1 MEKAS
6 ALQGLGRRF
15 PSIWMKKS
23 EEEFM
28 DGNSGNREFWENVS
42 QMREDNEINGIF
54 QVFDWFY

>member
-1 MEKAS
+1 
-6 ALQGLGRRF
+6 
-15 PSIWMKKS
+15 MKKS

-54 QVFDWFY
+54 QVFD